1 MWIDPAAIE
10 AARGL
15 GMREREI
22 LRRIALPLALPI
34 VMGGVR
40 TSTVI
45 NVGVATLAA
54 LVGAGGLG
62 KFIFRGIAM
71 VDART
76 VLMGAVPAAV
86 LALLLD
92 GLLALIE
99 RRLVPKGLR
108 ARVKPR
114 RDEATRARRP
124 FGVRARHTARVQ
136 GHFFRSRSR
145 RGPRLERHH
154 DRIESRY
161 RRRVAGRDHGAADR
175 ARRRGFRSCGARTSA
190 ARRSASKH
198 SARERSTSIRST
210 REPRW

>member
-1 MWIDPAAIE
+1 LYALLPIVRNTFAGIDSIDPAAID

-15 GMREREI
+15 GMREPEI

-76 VLMGAVPAAV
+76 VLMGAVPAAL

-92 GLLALIE
+92 GLLAVVE

-108 ARVKPR
+108 A
-114 RDEATRARRP
+114 E
-124 FGVRARHTARVQ
+124 
-136 GHFFRSRSR
+136 
-145 RGPRLERHH
+145 
-154 DRIESRY
+154 
-161 RRRVAGRDHGAADR
+161 
-175 ARRRGFRSCGARTSA
+175 
-190 ARRSASKH
+190 
-198 SARERSTSIRST
+198 
-210 REPRW
+210 